1 MVELAMTGV
10 SNASITSILSAS
22 NLGQAKLP
30 EDISGA
36 ITGTTEGIIES
47 QGIRAFT
54 EKQRDGVLAPMTAPA
69 AGEWEKV
76 RAIVD
81 SGASVPAFQP
91 SMGKAY
97 KLQES
102 PASRA
107 GVEYECANS
116 GTLPNLG
123 EKLMAVLT
131 REGTIRGLKAQ
142 RADVSQPISAVRTM
156 VAGQSAVC
164 FGLGPDGDQHM
175 IINRLTGEI
184 NMIEDDGVNYIQEL
198 WIVPPDQVGTVQA
211 NIVGAQ
217 DFTGQGR

>member
-1 MVELAMTGV
+1 MTGV

-81 SGASVPAFQP
+81 SGASVPAFHP
-91 SMGKAY
+91 SMGRPTSCR
-97 KLQES
+97 S
-102 PASRA
+102 PRRPGLALSTSAPTAARSRTWA
-107 GVEYECANS
+107 RS
-116 GTLPNLG
+116 SWP
-123 EKLMAVLT
+123 
-131 REGTIRGLKAQ
+131 
-142 RADVSQPISAVRTM
+142 S
-156 VAGQSAVC
+156 
-164 FGLGPDGDQHM
+164 
-175 IINRLTGEI
+175 
-184 NMIEDDGVNYIQEL
+184 
-198 WIVPPDQVGTVQA
+198 
-211 NIVGAQ
+211 
-217 DFTGQGR
+217 